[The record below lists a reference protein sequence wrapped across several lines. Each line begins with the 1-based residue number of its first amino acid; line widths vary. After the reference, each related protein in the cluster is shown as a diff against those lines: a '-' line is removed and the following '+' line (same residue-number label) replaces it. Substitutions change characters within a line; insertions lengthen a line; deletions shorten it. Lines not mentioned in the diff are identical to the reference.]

1 MPSQRSIVDSLLLPQ
16 VLPYLADFDGDAT
29 WLMFSDDDDVW
40 HPRRVESYAASV
52 RGASASV
59 TSMHSPVCAVNSSP
73 LEAGSGRGG
82 GVLAASVRSDQLIV
96 RKSDATEGADNYWS
110 ILTRL
115 WQWRGYFE
123 ATPAEELKSIYSD
136 IHYCLFTFPSMKRG
150 ATTRPE
156 CLVEP
161 LGGAVNWMYLW
172 RQDHGG
178 NPQHT
183 EQQKSRLR
191 PIVVEGLERFFGRA
205 AIRKRFYA
213 DMAHAMGVSEER
225 VTGSVTVDS
234 MVGGFADEAT
244 RAEGFLELCRV
255 SLRSGAM
262 TLDQVLQSEARASD
276 AALANDQLRATLFPG
291 AAPAPSH
298 QEVGGADE
306 VSERISAG
314 TNSVVSAYKS
324 ARLEQMAERGFSY
337 ARLDVAAVTD
347 AFAGCMAKRRFF

>member
-1 MPSQRSIVDSLLLPQ
+1 MR
-16 VLPYLADFDGDAT
+16 
-29 WLMFSDDDDVW
+29 
-40 HPRRVESYAASV
+40 
-52 RGASASV
+52 
-59 TSMHSPVCAVNSSP
+59 
-73 LEAGSGRGG
+73 
-82 GVLAASVRSDQLIV
+82 RSDA
-96 RKSDATEGADNYWS
+96 SEGADNYWS

-136 IHYCLFTFPSMKRG
+136 IHFCLFTFPSMKRG
-150 ATTRPE
+150 AVTRPE

-161 LGGAVNWMYLW
+161 LGGAGNWMYLW

-191 PIVVEGLERFFGRA
+191 PIVVEALVQFFGRA
-205 AIRKRFYA
+205 PIRKRFCA
-213 DMAHAMGVSEER
+213 DMARAMGVSEER
-225 VTGSVTVDS
+225 VTGSVSVDS

-276 AALANDQLRATLFPG
+276 AADANDPLRATLFPG
-291 AAPAPSH
+291 SVAAPH
-298 QEVGGADE
+298 KEVVGGADE
-306 VSERISAG
+306 VSEHIAAG
-314 TNSVVSAYKS
+314 TNAVVSAYKS

-337 ARLDVAAVTD
+337 ARLDAAAVVG
-347 AFAGCMAKRRFF
+347 AFAGCMENRRFF